1 MNLYLPDYVRVC
13 IDALEGAGF
22 EAWAVGGCVRD
33 ACLGRTPNDYD
44 ICTNALPDET
54 REVFRDYEM
63 FLAGLKHGTVSVL
76 SQGNVIEI
84 TTFRTE
90 GEYLDSRHPQWVAF
104 VPDIREDLA
113 RRDFTV
119 NAMAWSP
126 TRGLMDPF
134 GGREDLAKGILRAV
148 GDPETRFREDALRIL
163 RGVRFAV
170 RYGLTVE
177 EKTFATMG
185 ELRGL
190 LDALSRER
198 VFTELCGILPLIGAE
213 QLAIFAPVLTAAIP
227 ELEPMVGFDQRSPH
241 HVYDLY
247 THTARVTEA
256 VAPEPVLR
264 WAALLHDVGK
274 VDTFTLDET
283 GRGHFYGHAGVSAR
297 QAEEILRRLKAPNAL
312 REQVCALI
320 GLHMTRLEEDE
331 RLLKRRIAKLGW
343 DTVELL
349 LQLQEADMGSKG
361 TGKAEELDQFPR
373 TRGLVDKIRE
383 QETCLS
389 LKDLKVNGRDLM
401 AMGLQGKAVGAMLE
415 KLLDGVLEGTLPN
428 EREALLEAVKRNI
441 QEEIS

>member
-90 GEYLDSRHPQWVAF
+90 GEYLDSRHPEWVAF

-134 GGREDLAKGILRAV
+134 GGRDDLEKGILRAV
-148 GDPETRFREDALRIL
+148 GDPETSFREDALRIL

-170 RYGLTVE
+170 RYGLAVE
-177 EKTFATMG
+177 EKTFAAMG

-198 VFTELCGILPLIGAE
+198 VFTELCGILPLINAE

-256 VAPEPVLR
+256 VAPELVLR

-274 VDTFTLDET
+274 VACFTLDET

-297 QAEEILRRLKAPNAL
+297 RAEEILRRLKAPNAL

-373 TRGLVDKIRE
+373 IRGLLDKIRE

-428 EREALLEAVKRNI
+428 EREALLEAAKRNI
-441 QEEIS
+441 QEEHS

>member
-13 IDALEGAGF
+13 IDALEEAGF

-90 GEYLDSRHPQWVAF
+90 GEYLDSRHPEWVAF
-104 VPDIREDLA
+104 VPDVREDLA

-134 GGREDLAKGILRAV
+134 GGREDLEKGILRAV
-148 GDPETRFREDALRIL
+148 GDPYARFREDALRIL

-177 EKTFATMG
+177 EKTFAAMG
-185 ELRGL
+185 ELRQL

-241 HVYDLY
+241 HAYDLY

-256 VAPEPVLR
+256 VAPDLALR

-274 VDTFTLDET
+274 VACFTVDET

-297 QAEEILRRLKAPNAL
+297 QAEEILRRLRAPNAL

-331 RLLKRRIAKLGW
+331 RLLKRRISRLGW

-373 TRGLVDKIRE
+373 IRALLQKIRE

-389 LKDLKVNGRDLM
+389 LKDLALNGRDMIAL
-401 AMGLQGKAVGAMLE
+401 GLKGKQIGAMLE

-428 EREALLEAVKRNI
+428 EREALLEAAKRNI
-441 QEEIS
+441 QEEHS

>member
-13 IDALEGAGF
+13 IDALEEAGF

-373 TRGLVDKIRE
+373 TRGLLDKIRE

>member
-90 GEYLDSRHPQWVAF
+90 GEYLDSRHPEWVAF
-104 VPDIREDLA
+104 VPDVREDLA

-170 RYGLTVE
+170 RYGLAVE
-177 EKTFATMG
+177 EKTFAAMG
-185 ELRGL
+185 ELRQL

-256 VAPEPVLR
+256 VAPELVLR

-274 VDTFTLDET
+274 VACVTLDET

-297 QAEEILRRLKAPNAL
+297 RAEEILRRLKAPNAL
-312 REQVCALI
+312 REQVCDLI

-373 TRGLVDKIRE
+373 IRGLLREIRE
-383 QETCLS
+383 QEACLS

>member
-1 MNLYLPDYVRVC
+1 MNLYLPDYVREC
-13 IDALEGAGF
+13 IDALEAAGY

-33 ACLGRTPNDYD
+33 ACLGKVPNDYD
-44 ICTNALPDET
+44 ICTNALPAQT
-54 REVFRDYEM
+54 QEVFRDWQL
-63 FLAGLKHGTVSVL
+63 FLAGVKHGTVSVV
-76 SQGNVIEI
+76 SRGNVIEI

-90 GEYLDSRHPQWVAF
+90 GAYLDSRHPECVAF

-126 TRGLMDPF
+126 VRGFADPF
-134 GGREDLAKGILRAV
+134 GGQEDLEKGILRAV
-148 GDPETRFREDALRIL
+148 GDPWTRFREDALRIL

-170 RYGLTVE
+170 RYGMTVE
-177 EKTFATMG
+177 EKTFAAMV
-185 ELRGL
+185 ELRHL

-198 VFTELCGILPLIGAE
+198 VFAELCGILPLITAE
-213 QLAIFAPVLTAAIP
+213 QLALFAPVITAAIP

-241 HVYDLY
+241 HAYDLY
-247 THTARVTEA
+247 THTARVTAA
-256 VAPEPVLR
+256 VGPDPVLR

-297 QAEEILRRLKAPNAL
+297 RAEEILRRLRASNAL
-312 REQVCALI
+312 RERVCGLI

-331 RLLKRRIAKLGW
+331 RLLKRRVAKLGW
-343 DTVELL
+343 ENIELL

-373 TRGLVDKIRE
+373 IRGLLDLIRQ
-383 QETCLS
+383 QESCLS
-389 LKDLKVNGRDLM
+389 LKDLKVDGRDML
-401 AMGLQGKAVGAMLE
+401 ALGLRGKEIGVMLE
-415 KLLDGVLEGTLPN
+415 KLLDGVLEETLPN
-428 EREALLEAVKRNI
+428 EREALLEAVKRHI
-441 QEEIS
+441 QEEHS